1 MREQEPRTP
10 EPAAVAEAFAAINR
24 PWRLAPELSLAEL
37 DALPQAI
44 PGATRL
50 QAQLLHN
57 RGAIGVAAAQRYLQ
71 ADWRGLGAGLP
82 HLDEAVARI
91 RLAIAQAEPIVVF
104 GDYDSDGI
112 TSCAI
117 LIRALRWLGAQPTP
131 YIPVREDDGRGL
143 NEEAVRGFAA
153 QGVRL
158 IITTD
163 CGSANVAEVALAQ
176 TLGVDVVVTDHH
188 TLHGELPACIVVN
201 PMLAVKASSPIGA
214 LAGAG
219 VAFYLAEAL
228 LANPARSLPDDA
240 SAEALLDLA
249 AVGVIGDVSPFS
261 LQNWA
266 LAHAGLARMRTQP
279 QPGLGALLAQA
290 EIVPTYL
297 TERDVSF
304 SLAPRLNAAA
314 RLGEPLT
321 ALTLLIC
328 DDPAEARLLAAR
340 LELLNKTRQQMTDV
354 VMEQAHAQAHMQL
367 ASVDGQ
373 AGQTE
378 QTERNEQLAR
388 RLLYVRGERWP
399 LGIIGLVAGRLAEEF
414 GCPAIT
420 LSCDE
425 VECRGSGRGPEGV
438 NLVATLAARP
448 EFFKRFG
455 GHERAAG
462 FTIALDQVEPLRMYL
477 VEHLAPM
484 LPASSADARAKP
496 LEVDCRLPVSRL
508 TIETYQAIRALA
520 PFGVD
525 FPEPRFVCFG
535 ARLTRC
541 WRSGVEGRNLRVV
554 LRDQTGERVFLWPRQ
569 GEIADALR
577 LALPTTPAFDVVY
590 TIDAFQRRDGAPE
603 LLLRIVAMRPAAEPA

>member
-1 MREQEPRTP
+1 MQEHEPRQSESIAST
-10 EPAAVAEAFAAINR
+10 ALAEAFAAMNR

-37 DALPQAI
+37 DALPHTI

-57 RGAIGVAAAQRYLQ
+57 RGVIGVAAAQRLLQ
-71 ADWRGLGAGLP
+71 ADWRGLGVGLP
-82 HLDEAVARI
+82 QLDEAVARI
-91 RLAIAQAEPIVVF
+91 RRALAQDEPIVVF

-117 LIRALRWLGAQPTP
+117 LMRALRWLGAQPIP

-143 NEEAVRGFAA
+143 NEDAVRQFAA
-153 QGVRL
+153 QGARL

-163 CGSANVAEVALAQ
+163 CGSANVAEVALARS
-176 TLGVDVVVTDHH
+176 LGVDVIVTDHH
-188 TLHGELPACIVVN
+188 TLHGDLPECIIVN
-201 PMLAVKASSPIGA
+201 PMLAADVAPSLGT

-228 LANPARSLPDDA
+228 LSHPERPLPIGA

-249 AVGVIGDVSPFS
+249 AIGVVGDVSPLL

-266 LAHAGLARMRTQP
+266 LARAGLARLRTQP
-279 QPGLGALLAQA
+279 QPGLRALLAQA
-290 EIVPTYL
+290 GIVAAYL
-297 TERDVSF
+297 TERDISF

-328 DDPAEARLLAAR
+328 DDPAEAQRLAAR
-340 LELLNKTRQQMTDV
+340 LEDLNKRRQQITDE
-354 VMEQAHAQAHMQL
+354 VMEQARFQALAQRANG
-367 ASVDGQ
+367 DGRSTPQ
-373 AGQTE
+373 I
-378 QTERNEQLAR
+378 LF
-388 RLLYVRGERWP
+388 VRGERWP

-420 LSCDE
+420 LSCDD

-438 NLVATLAARP
+438 NLVAALASRP
-448 EFFKRFG
+448 EFFRRFG

-462 FTIALDQVEPLRMYL
+462 FTLALDQVEPLQRYL
-477 VEHLAPM
+477 LEHLASI
-484 LPASSADARAKP
+484 LPTTSIEEGAKP
-496 LEVDCRLPVSRL
+496 LEVDCRLPLSRL
-508 TIETYQAIRALA
+508 TGETYQAIRALA
-520 PFGVD
+520 PFGAE
-525 FPEPRFVCFG
+525 FPEPRFVCYG
-535 ARLTRC
+535 ARIMRC

-577 LALPTTPAFDVVY
+577 LALPKTPMLDVVY
-590 TIDAFQRRDGAPE
+590 TVDAFHRRDGAPE
-603 LLLRIVAMRPAAEPA
+603 LLLRILAMRPAVSLPV